1 MELFMLFLLVCFGIG
16 MGAPEMSTRR
26 QLWIVMITVLLMT
39 TLYYL
44 NDQLI

>member
-1 MELFMLFLLVCFGIG
+1 MVFLLICFGVG
-16 MGAPEMSTRR
+16 MGAREMSTRR
-26 QLWIVMITVLLMT
+26 QVWTVILIVLLMT